1 MAKGEAAIRSET
13 EDTGWAIA
21 ALIFLVSS
29 TDTISVAITDS
40 FIGAGV
46 ATSLLSCAAKTRST
60 SVPFFPIIANTLS
73 TADVYPSFEPTYN
86 RIP

>member
-1 MAKGEAAIRSET
+1 MAKGEATIRSET
-13 EDTGWAIA
+13 EDTGWEIS

-29 TDTISVAITDS
+29 TDTISVGVIDS

-46 ATSLLSCAAKTRST
+46 ATSLLPCAAKTRST

-73 TADVYPSFEPTYN
+73 TAAVSPSFKPTYN
-86 RIP
+86 RVP